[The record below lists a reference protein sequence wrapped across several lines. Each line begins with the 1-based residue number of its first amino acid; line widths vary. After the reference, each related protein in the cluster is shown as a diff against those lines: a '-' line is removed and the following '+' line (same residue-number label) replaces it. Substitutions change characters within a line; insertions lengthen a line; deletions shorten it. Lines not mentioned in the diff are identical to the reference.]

1 MAAERDAMGARLS
14 EQRLATL
21 LLEVEGA
28 EAVERL
34 QRQMA
39 VDQQTELQVRH
50 APLRA
55 LSSVTQ
61 RARSI
66 TQRDTRFTQRALS
79 VNQRARSVTQRA
91 LSVTQRA
98 LSVTQRALSVTQR
111 ALSVTQRALSA
122 TQRSTSPPPQADA
135 VLQQQLATQQRMTDT
150 CEDNYQVGTLSTPR
164 ESEQVESDLEMTNV
178 NDDEEKRGLKV
189 LNRLYAACTLSHSF
203 PHSQTLRTYHVC
215 VCSRRCSHATTSG
228 PRCGR

>member
-1 MAAERDAMGARLS
+1 MGARLS

-79 VNQRARSVTQRA
+79 VNQRAR
-91 LSVTQRA
+91 SVTQRA

>member
-1 MAAERDAMGARLS
+1 MGARLS

-79 VNQRARSVTQRA
+79 VNQRARSVTQRALSVTQRA